1 MANEWC
7 VTMAIDHFTFH
18 RGRHATRKLF
28 VWIVTFMCLIVFSQ
42 ALAAAESLTDAAKK
56 RKIDDM
62 YEDYKRHF
70 PEVHDFSAR
79 EVLQMIDREKVILV
93 DIRKTKEQTVSMI
106 TGAITE
112 REFRQSPSA
121 YRDYIVIGYCTIGSR
136 SGKLARKL
144 KKKGIS
150 MFNMRGG
157 ILAWLH
163 AGGIVHKDGKPVNRI
178 HVYDRK
184 WNLAPSAMKS
194 VW

>member
-1 MANEWC
+1 ME
-7 VTMAIDHFTFH
+7 IEHFMFH
-18 RGRHATRKLF
+18 TERHTKRKLL
-28 VWIVTFMCLIVFSQ
+28 VWMVPLLCLIIFSQ
-42 ALAAAESLTDAAKK
+42 TPVASASLTDAAKK
-56 RKIDDM
+56 RKIDEM
-62 YEDYKRHF
+62 YEGYKKHF
-70 PEVHDFSAR
+70 PKVKDFSAR
-79 EVLQMIDREKVILV
+79 QILQLMDRERIIFV

-112 REFRQSPSA
+112 MEFRRNLSA

-144 KKKGIS
+144 KKKGIR

-163 AGGIVHKDGKPVNRI
+163 AGGIVHKDGKLVNRV
-178 HVYDRK
+178 HVYGRK
-184 WNLAPSAMKS
+184 WNLAPSVIKS

>member
-1 MANEWC
+1 ME
-7 VTMAIDHFTFH
+7 IDHFIFH
-18 RGRHATRKLF
+18 TGRHTKRKLL
-28 VWIVTFMCLIVFSQ
+28 VWMVPLLCLIIFSQ
-42 ALAAAESLTDAAKK
+42 TPVASASLTDAAKK
-56 RKIDDM
+56 RKIDAM
-62 YEDYKRHF
+62 YEGYKKHF
-70 PEVHDFSAR
+70 PKVKDFSA
-79 EVLQMIDREKVILV
+79 EQILQLMDRERIIFV
-93 DIRKTKEQTVSMI
+93 DIRKTKEQAVSMI

-112 REFRQSPSA
+112 TEFTRNPSA

-163 AGGIVHKDGKPVNRI
+163 AGGIVHKDGKPVNRV
-178 HVYDRK
+178 HVYGRK

>member
-1 MANEWC
+1 MLS
-7 VTMAIDHFTFH
+7 VTMRIDPFIFH
-18 RGRHATRKLF
+18 TERHSKRKLL
-28 VWIVTFMCLIVFSQ
+28 VWIVPLLYLIIFAQ
-42 ALAAAESLTDAAKK
+42 ALGAAESLTDVAKK
-56 RKIDDM
+56 RKIEEM
-62 YEDYKRHF
+62 YKGYKKHF
-70 PEVHDFSAR
+70 SKVKDFSAGQT
-79 EVLQMIDREKVILV
+79 LQLMDREKVILV
-93 DIRKTKEQTVSMI
+93 DIRKTKEQAVSMI

-112 REFRQSPSA
+112 MEFTRNPSA

-150 MFNMRGG
+150 MFNMQGG

-163 AGGIVHKDGKPVNRI
+163 AGGIVHKDGKPVNRV
-178 HVYDRK
+178 HVYGSK

>member
-1 MANEWC
+1 ME
-7 VTMAIDHFTFH
+7 IDHFIFH
-18 RGRHATRKLF
+18 TKRHSKRKSL
-28 VWIVTFMCLIVFSQ
+28 VWMVPFLYLIIFAQ
-42 ALAAAESLTDAAKK
+42 ALVAAEHLTDAAKK
-56 RKIDDM
+56 RKIDEM
-62 YEDYKRHF
+62 YEGYKQQF
-70 PEVHDFSAR
+70 PKVKDFSAGQT
-79 EVLQMIDREKVILV
+79 LQLMDRKKAILV
-93 DIRKTKEQTVSMI
+93 DIRKPKEQAVSMI

-112 REFRQSPSA
+112 TEFTRNPSA
-121 YRDYIVIGYCTIGSR
+121 YRDYIVIAYCTIGSR